1 MFLYLL
7 MGLEAAE
14 NLAAKPLCEISKDR
28 QHVIRSDAETSSLEW
43 NVPHP
48 CWRETSRVQ
57 IITQLWL

>member
-1 MFLYLL
+1 

-14 NLAAKPLCEISKDR
+14 NLAAKPLCEISKGH

-48 CWRETSRVQ
+48 YWRETSREQ
-57 IITQLWL
+57 ITTQLWL